1 MRALQY
7 LAIGSPPAVVD
18 VPRPRPAAGQVLI
31 RILAAGAC
39 HSDLGLMGLDERH
52 YLRDYPLPLT
62 LGHEAA
68 GEVVEVGEGVDPARI
83 GDRVL
88 VYAAWGCG
96 SCRMCLEGKENY
108 CPRARR
114 EGIRAP
120 GLGAPGAMA
129 EYMIVDDVR
138 HLFALG
144 DLDPVH
150 AVALTDAGLTAY
162 HAVARAL
169 PVLAGDDAVA
179 VVIGVGGLGHV
190 AVQILEALSP
200 AAVVA
205 VDTKESQRELALRL
219 GAEEAWDADDETLAR
234 VLELTDGIGAHAV
247 LDFVGVQET
256 VDLATR
262 AASVE
267 AEIGLVGIGG
277 GAARVG
283 FGRVAHDAAV
293 RVPYWGSRPEL
304 DAVIALARQGRVAI
318 EVERFALEDA
328 PEAYRR
334 LAQGSLGGRAVIVP

>member
-7 LAIGSPPAVVD
+7 REVGTAPELVD
-18 VPRPRPAAGQVLI
+18 VPRPRPAAGEVLI

-39 HSDLGLMGLDERH
+39 HSDLGIMGLNERQ

-68 GEVVEVGEGVDPARI
+68 GEVVEVGEGVDPAVI
-83 GDRVL
+83 GDHVL

-96 SCRMCLEGKENY
+96 ACRLCLEGKENY

-114 EGIRAP
+114 EGIRPP

-129 EYMIVDDVR
+129 EFMIVQDVR

-144 DLDPVH
+144 ALDPVQ

-169 PVLAGDDAVA
+169 PALAGEGAVA
-179 VVIGVGGLGHV
+179 LVIGVGGLGHV
-190 AVQILEALSP
+190 AVQILEALST
-200 AAVVA
+200 ATVVA
-205 VDTKESQRELALRL
+205 VDTNPTKRELALRL

-234 VLELTDGIGAHAV
+234 VLDLTDGIGAQAV
-247 LDFVGVQET
+247 LDFVGVQAT

-277 GAARVG
+277 GAALVG
-283 FGRVAHDAAV
+283 FGRVAYDAAV

-304 DAVIALARQGRVAI
+304 REVIALAREGRVVI
-318 EVERFALEDA
+318 EVERFALEEA

-334 LAQGSLGGRAVIVP
+334 LEQGSLAGRAVIVP